1 VHTSLERF
9 SSLLHDEAAHHNH
22 AQFTVSEAKRV
33 CTRQHLAMTTLSTL
47 QDLRPEDYTYQ
58 LSPADVAEIISG
70 TDHILA
76 QGVKDEEDIKKVGD

>member
-1 VHTSLERF
+1 MKQHTTTMHSAQCHTPPEGGQK
-9 SSLLHDEAAHHNH
+9 ECAHANIN
-22 AQFTVSEAKRV
+22 AV
-33 CTRQHLAMTTLSTL
+33 TTLSTL

-76 QGVKDEEDIKKVGD
+76 QGVKDEEDIKKVDD